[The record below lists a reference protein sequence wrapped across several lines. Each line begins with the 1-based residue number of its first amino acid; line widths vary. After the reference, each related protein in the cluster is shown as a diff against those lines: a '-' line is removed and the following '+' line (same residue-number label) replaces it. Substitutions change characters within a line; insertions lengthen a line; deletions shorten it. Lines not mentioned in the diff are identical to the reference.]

1 MRVTVA
7 NFKGGVGKTTTAI
20 HLAAFLS
27 REGQT
32 LLLDGDPNRSASAWA
47 RKGQLPFTVADIDQA
62 KQQGIN
68 PASFAHV
75 LIDTQARPNE
85 KDLRALASR
94 CDLLIVPTQPRALDL
109 DALRQTVQMLRGVE
123 GHNFK
128 VLITMAPPWPSR
140 DGARARTSLQKANVP
155 VFETAIRRFTAY
167 DRAVIQ
173 GVPVYASDE
182 RKAMDA
188 WEDYE
193 KVGREVLNG

>member
-27 REGQT
+27 REGET

-68 PASFAHV
+68 PAGFAHV

-85 KDLRALASR
+85 KDLRALASH

-128 VLITMAPPWPSR
+128 VLITMTPPWPSR
-140 DGARARTSLQKANVP
+140 DGARARTSLQKADVP

-193 KVGREVLNG
+193 KVGKEVLNG

>member
-47 RKGQLPFTVADIDQA
+47 RKGQLPFAVADIDQA
-62 KQQGIN
+62 KQQGIE
-68 PASFAHV
+68 PDRFAHV

-140 DGARARTSLQKANVP
+140 DGARARASLQKAGVP

-193 KVGREVLNG
+193 KVGKEVLNG

>member
-7 NFKGGVGKTTTAI
+7 NFKGGVGKTTTAVHI
-20 HLAAFLS
+20 AAFLS
-27 REGQT
+27 REGPT

-47 RKGQLPFTVADIDQA
+47 RQGKMPFAVVDIDQVRGR
-62 KQQGIN
+62 GID
-68 PASFAHV
+68 PTDFAHV
-75 LIDTQARPNE
+75 LIDTQARPDE

-123 GHNFK
+123 GHRFK

-140 DGARARTSLQKANVP
+140 DGARARTSLQRAEVP
-155 VFETAIRRFTAY
+155 VFETAVRRFTAY

-182 RKAMDA
+182 RRAADA

-193 KVGREVLNG
+193 KVGREVLDG